1 MAYNSLHSRID
12 ICYYEQMNIWV
23 HKINFSWPGFSVQT
37 AKVFPIFQK
46 FSTWFLFSRTQAL
59 LAYSLPA
66 LYWIIGLSHYSLHPV
81 TPGKM
86 KKYNREKNRF
96 PHLQVEKRLLKVES
110 ENMLESKSMILWWR
124 VTEPELKQGLF
135 FQIEVSGALTRGWDI
150 ILNKICPEKTDS
162 KLEICPPPPL
172 FSVLWQF
179 FVIDHDTINC
189 SI

>member
-1 MAYNSLHSRID
+1 MSKWIFEYTKSTFPDRVSASRRPKFFP
-12 ICYYEQMNIWV
+12 YSKSFQL
-23 HKINFSWPGFSVQT
+23 GFC
-37 AKVFPIFQK
+37 
-46 FSTWFLFSRTQAL
+46 SRE
-59 LAYSLPA
+59 PK
-66 LYWIIGLSHYSLHPV
+66 LYWLTLSQLYIGLSAYHTILCTLSP
-81 TPGKM
+81 PGKM